1 MIRVDR
7 ITIHHEPD
15 TSPDLSD
22 IGEYSDTPGPD
33 DRTVDRGPQ
42 AEARNEYRYFI
53 AAMSPTETGNPDS
66 VRQDYERMEEYR
78 RVAQLMATAP
88 RLLTALEHI
97 IETADAGWDG
107 ENLSRHGGRDRDRT
121 AEDRFNAIHNI
132 AAAAVAEVEQEQLED
147 LKEHLERFGVD
158 TGNWAQAKRR

>member
-66 VRQDYERMEEYR
+66 VRQDYERMEAYR
-78 RVAQLMATAP
+78 RQEWCMIGIYV
-88 RLLTALEHI
+88 E
-97 IETADAGWDG
+97 
-107 ENLSRHGGRDRDRT
+107 
-121 AEDRFNAIHNI
+121 
-132 AAAAVAEVEQEQLED
+132 AEVSYDTGNGTRRIEHLRSGGLWGVESDKYIEEIERDELDD
-147 LKEHLERFGVD
+147 LKEHLERFGVN
-158 TGNWAQAKRR
+158 TENWADVVAQAKRR